1 VPFGGYPTAVYRR
14 YDYDAA
20 YLRAYAEAAGDDEEF
35 KPFQNKYLYG
45 VKNHQEFLDLIGQE
59 RLDAIK
65 ADPRTGYAINMK
77 RG

>member
-1 VPFGGYPTAVYRR
+1 VYRY

-20 YLRAYAEAAGDDEEF
+20 YLRAYAEAAKDDAAF
-35 KPFQNKYLYG
+35 GTFQEKHLYG
-45 VKNHQEFLDLIGQE
+45 VENHQAFLDLMGQE

-65 ADPRTGYAINMK
+65 ADPRTGYAVNMK